1 MDCKS
6 VKFSRHVIERMFT
19 RRIAAQ
25 DILDVLRH
33 GESVEEYP
41 DDTPFPSRLLLGWC
55 NDFPLHVVAAH
66 EPESGVCVVITAY
79 IPDTMQWG
87 ADFKT
92 RIQP

>member
-41 DDTPFPSRLLLGWC
+41 DDTPFPAGYCW
-55 NDFPLHVVAAH
+55 V
-66 EPESGVCVVITAY
+66 
-79 IPDTMQWG
+79 G
-87 ADFKT
+87 AMIF
-92 RIQP
+92 RCM